1 MTELWQALVQAVRL
15 IVSLDPEVI
24 EISLRSLYV
33 SAAAILIAAL
43 FCIPAGGL
51 IHFHEFKGKKVLIN
65 IIQTFYSIPTVV
77 VGLFV
82 FLFISRAGPL
92 GGLELLFTP
101 AAIIIGQVILI
112 LPVLT
117 GMTISALSGVD
128 KSIKDTALSMGATG
142 SQAIRTIISEAR
154 FAVVGALILG
164 FGRAISEVGAAMM
177 LGGNIRGYTRVL
189 TTATVME
196 TSRGN
201 FDIAIA
207 LGIILLA
214 LCFIINAFLTH
225 VQQRERPR

>member
-1 MTELWQALVQAVRL
+1 MQELWQALVQAVQLIARL
-15 IVSLDPEVI
+15 DSEVV

-33 SAAAILIAAL
+33 SAASIVIAAL
-43 FCIPAGGL
+43 FCVPIGGL

-65 IIQTFYSIPTVV
+65 VIQTFYSIPTVV

-101 AAIIIGQVILI
+101 GAIIIGQVILI
-112 LPVLT
+112 LPILT
-117 GMTISALSGVD
+117 GMTISALNGVD

-142 SQAIRTIISEAR
+142 TQAIWTIISEAR

-164 FGRAISEVGAAMM
+164 FGRAISEVGAALM

-189 TTATVME
+189 TTAISLE
-196 TSRGN
+196 TQRG
-201 FDIAIA
+201 DLVLSLA
-207 LGIILLA
+207 LGIILIGIAMVVSVIMNVL
-214 LCFIINAFLTH
+214 L
-225 VQQRERPR
+225 QRY